1 MSKYYINRC
10 YINNK
15 TSFVMSILGCIAS
28 EGNKIDKKEERE
40 KRNKYFECLDKLT
53 LALSTVL
60 KAEEKPYE
68 TFFLNTYDYL
78 EACDLAISF
87 NKVQEYAGD
96 MVREINE
103 PIEIHFFGHFGRIDT
118 EYNDF
123 LPDFHD
129 KVKLVFD

>member
-15 TSFVMSILGCIAS
+15 ASFVMSILGCFAS
-28 EGNKIDKKEERE
+28 EGMKIYKKEERE
-40 KRNKYFECLDKLT
+40 KRNKYFECLHNLT

-68 TFFLNTYDYL
+68 TFLNIYDPL

-87 NKVQEYAGD
+87 NMIQEYAGD
-96 MVREINE
+96 MVSEINE

-123 LPDFHD
+123 LPDFHG
-129 KVKLVFD
+129 KVKIVFD